1 MPLALQSE
9 MNVCVHAPF
18 AATLRLAPLGRVF
31 NELLDRICNRKINDM
46 EKNICIFP
54 VASGLEI

>member
-46 EKNICIFP
+46 ERKYLHLP
-54 VASGLEI
+54 RGGLEI